1 MSAGLCLCL
10 AATDASLRAPSVTV
24 DGKFPALLLNVNNT
38 STATRLHQV
47 HVVCFVLQMGP
58 DSAPAVKLSEQVQGS
73 SVVPIHAAPKA
84 VPPKVLQGA
93 IPSGHIPKPVILP
106 DYIA

>member
-1 MSAGLCLCL
+1 MPTL
-10 AATDASLRAPSVTV
+10 
-24 DGKFPALLLNVNNT
+24 
-38 STATRLHQV
+38 V
-47 HVVCFVLQMGP
+47 HISGVFCVAVCLQMGP